1 MVELADATDSKSV
14 GSDTVRVQVPLPPS
28 TKKLFFIEI
37 TRPNGGIGRRG
48 GLKIHYREVCGFE
61 SRFGHTF
68 NGMIMNL
75 ISPSDGIGRRA

>member
-1 MVELADATDSKSV
+1 MELADATDSKSV

-28 TKKLFFIEI
+28 TKKI

-48 GLKIHYREVCGFE
+48 GFKIHYREVCGFE